1 MKLDRR
7 WSCSKYREPDFDSTC
22 QVSRRRLAMLV
33 IDEMSGCRLGQR
45 DQVIQR
51 RGFECAEEIQESGAK
66 SLGSSKASEEDRRQ
80 VVLHHR
86 LRARRAFI
94 ICARCAPRLLWRCE
108 EGMVDM
114 T

>member
-1 MKLDRR
+1 
-7 WSCSKYREPDFDSTC
+7 
-22 QVSRRRLAMLV
+22 MLV

-86 LRARRAFI
+86 QVAASADRELAARR
-94 ICARCAPRLLWRCE
+94 RWRRWC
-108 EGMVDM
+108 
-114 T
+114 